1 MGQTE
6 TALAKFVLDFPT
18 QDVPADVM
26 HLAKRC
32 LMNYS
37 GVALLANLDPAI
49 DILLDVLRAEGCA
62 PAATVIGKGFKTSA
76 LNAALANGFLGHFE
90 DYDDTHTTVIHPSA
104 PILPGALAL
113 SEQRTVSGKDFL
125 AAFAVG
131 VEVACRIGL
140 VLVQHFR
147 EGAAHWHIT
156 NTCGVLGAASTVGR
170 LLKLN
175 QEQMVYAF
183 AIAGTQAS
191 GLREVFGSMCKPF
204 HAGKAAQN
212 GTLAALLAQRGFTGT
227 DGIFEGARGLVGVM
241 ASGHDISEA
250 TKDLGQRW
258 ELPQNGLKPFACGQA
273 NHGFIDAALALR
285 KQPGVR
291 PETIKHIQGSVE
303 QFAPALVRRRHPRSG
318 LESKF
323 CYYHSVAAA
332 LVDGQALPAQFT
344 DERAADPA
352 VGSLRNRIDFNE
364 DPSLPRRAVRVTLE
378 LTDGRTYTERVDHPT
393 GTPGNPMSDTMVQEK
408 FHGLASAVLGVE
420 KADKAQSALWSVDA
434 MADVSRL
441 IPLLLK

>member
-62 PAATVIGKGFKTSA
+62 PAATVIGKGFKTSVQ
-76 LNAALANGFLGHFE
+76 NAALANGFLGHFE

-140 VLVQHFR
+140 VLVEHFR

-156 NTCGVLGAASTVGR
+156 NTCGVLGAAAAAGR

-212 GTLAALLAQRGFTGT
+212 GTMAALLAQRGFTGT
-227 DGIFEGARGLVGVM
+227 DSIFEGARGLVGVM

-250 TKDLGQRW
+250 TKDLGQ
-258 ELPQNGLKPFACGQA
+258 
-273 NHGFIDAALALR
+273 
-285 KQPGVR
+285 
-291 PETIKHIQGSVE
+291 
-303 QFAPALVRRRHPRSG
+303 PRS
-318 LESKF
+318 
-323 CYYHSVAAA
+323 
-332 LVDGQALPAQFT
+332 
-344 DERAADPA
+344 
-352 VGSLRNRIDFNE
+352 
-364 DPSLPRRAVRVTLE
+364 PRRAR
-378 LTDGRTYTERVDHPT
+378 RRC
-393 GTPGNPMSDTMVQEK
+393 
-408 FHGLASAVLGVE
+408 
-420 KADKAQSALWSVDA
+420 W
-434 MADVSRL
+434 
-441 IPLLLK
+441 